1 MVHFTSCLTWVKLL
15 QWRGYWLKMDIV
27 IQNCEDFTD
36 RLNILCLEMLD
47 TFYGIKK
54 CDLLENRIDVLPL
67 TLYTLRLEKQKEVI
81 ERFVTLLAEK
91 KVIMKCYFITLA
103 NESQ

>member
-1 MVHFTSCLTWVKLL
+1 
-15 QWRGYWLKMDIV
+15 MDINV

-47 TFYGIKK
+47 TLYGIKK
-54 CDLLENRIDVLPL
+54 CDLLDFRIDVLPL
-67 TLYTLRLEKQKEVI
+67 TPYTLRLEKQKEVI
-81 ERFVTLLAEK
+81 ERFVTLLVEK